1 MRECHNASATT
12 VLASC
17 CSAATAVQRLGMLCQ
32 DHAQR
37 NVCYNGGTCRSA
49 LKPSKAAT
57 GAADNSDL
65 DERALATTSM
75 LSSQHHAL
83 QACGTDLEETS
94 MLRYWLRCT
103 QRFRHAYCTANRVTL
118 QPDTDAAVLVAA
130 LEDMLKAIVCK
141 LGCTQLACLTSA
153 SSAASSCCLYSTSGS
168 GLSGCCFL
176 EME

>member
-83 QACGTDLEETS
+83 AGMRNRPGRNQHAKVSAQMYAELGTHIAQQTESRCNPTQ
-94 MLRYWLRCT
+94 MLLCY
-103 QRFRHAYCTANRVTL
+103 L
-118 QPDTDAAVLVAA
+118 QPWSICS
-130 LEDMLKAIVCK
+130 KAIVCK

-176 EME
+176 